1 MSEKCWLRDGGK
13 MKSVNFGYSE
23 LTNSLYVINPSN
35 QHDRLDKTGELEHL
49 IARIAESNSGI
60 FRLGTLR
67 LKVLKDG
74 EN

>member
-1 MSEKCWLRDGGK
+1 

-23 LTNSLYVINPSN
+23 LTNSLYVINPN
-35 QHDRLDKTGELEHL
+35 NKNDRLDKTGELEHL

-74 EN
+74 RNEYTATHG